1 MYVWKHLKTIT
12 KHRTLVMIHC
22 FKIGL
27 YWQGLTHD
35 LSKYS
40 PTEFMAGARYYQGIK
55 SPNVAEREDKGYSTA
70 WIHHKGRNRHHM
82 EYWTDLKVGTRTYV
96 PIPMPPQYL
105 AEMCMDRMA
114 ACKTYRGKAY
124 TDSSAIDY
132 LNMSREAVLMHP
144 ETMRKLT
151 YILELLRD
159 KGEQET
165 FRFIRQTLLKGKEF

>member
-1 MYVWKHLKTIT
+1 MHFWKHLKTIT

-40 PTEFMAGARYYQGIK
+40 PTEFLAGVKYYQGIK

-96 PIPMPPQYL
+96 PIPMPPRYL
-105 AEMCMDRMA
+105 AEMVMDRMA
-114 ACKTYRGKAY
+114 ACKTYRGKDY
-124 TDSSAIDY
+124 HDGSAIDY

-144 ETMRKLT
+144 ETLEKLT

-159 KGEQET
+159 KGEAET
-165 FRFIRQTLLKGKEF
+165 FDFIRNVVLKNKDF